1 MQGALTQPEL
11 LQTIARDVDDGR
23 VAMLRLVSRETRRTV
38 DAVRGARRV
47 RLEVDWWAAQPG
59 TAAQK
64 TAALAARLG
73 ALAATRPAVGW
84 LELRG
89 AGLDG
94 REAGLAGL
102 LGAPLTRLD
111 VAQNAIG
118 GVGMFALRRAL
129 QQCPGLIYLDLSG
142 NRLMLDAAG
151 AVTHVGGQALGRV
164 LREHRGLRTLLV
176 GRCGLTG
183 EELGDVDTAQDVATG
198 LRACT
203 GLTHLDLS
211 GNFARDGMEVL
222 VPTLG
227 GLRALM
233 ELRLEGCRVE
243 DGAALA
249 AALLQCAG
257 LRVVDLQGCELR
269 GPAGL
274 LHATWPQLPALEDLD
289 VGRNSGDDG
298 EVAAL
303 AEALP
308 RCLRLRRLRLT
319 RNFVGDAATAE
330 LARALP
336 LCVAL
341 RNLDVRGCQY
351 EHQAGFGGLQWV
363 QLYPGALARLRAA
376 WAAPNAG
383 GVARHAGWLQA

>member
-47 RLEVDWWAAQPG
+47 RLEFDWWAAQPG

-64 TAALAARLG
+64 TAALAERLG

-111 VAQNAIG
+111 LAQNAIG
-118 GVGMFALRRAL
+118 GVGMCALRRAL
-129 QQCPGLIYLDLSG
+129 RLSAGLLYLDLSG

-151 AVTHVGGQALGRV
+151 ALTHVGGQALGRV

-183 EELGDVDTAQDVATG
+183 EEPGDVDTAEDVAAG

-203 GLTHLDLS
+203 GLTHLDLG
-211 GNFARDGMEVL
+211 GNFARDGMEVI

-227 GLRALM
+227 GLRALT

-249 AALLQCAG
+249 AALLQCPG
-257 LRVVDLQGCELR
+257 LRLVDLQGCELR
-269 GPAGL
+269 DGL
-274 LHATWPQLPALEDLD
+274 LHATWPQLPALEELD
-289 VGRNSGDDG
+289 VGSNSGDDG
-298 EVAAL
+298 EVRAL

-308 RCLRLRRLRLT
+308 RCLRLRGLRLT
-319 RNFVGDAATAE
+319 RNFVGNAATAE

-341 RNLDVRGCQY
+341 RNLDVRRCQY

-383 GVARHAGWLQA
+383 GGARHAGWLQA